1 MLRPFFL
8 SLPLLTALA
17 GTGRAAAPT
26 IDIFVD
32 NVPATLSS
40 DRIKTRP
47 EVSAVRFEVSSGTE
61 RSRFKLEGLDDTWIP
76 NPGEMSFTVRF
87 LNSNGDQISQK
98 IFPVRSASP
107 GWKNDWTDSPFTQR
121 NEQVSV
127 PDGAEKFSIIISS
140 SGPPT
145 AIGIYAIS
153 ALEIRSLP
161 SDETE
166 GRLFVRNSQKVLEGP
181 DPLWNK
187 SGTHPSM
194 ATAIGID
201 DPGSTPVLIIR
212 DDDIAAH
219 ADWETFRNSLPPVRP
234 GEILELSWKEAYSI
248 GTGASSSEVYRR
260 IPAGNYRLVAETLDL
275 GGTPTGEV
283 SEIFIHVPRTYWK
296 SAWFWA
302 VISGCIALISFVI
315 GKRAIRRKI
324 NRDIRH
330 AQLISDE
337 RLRIA
342 RDLHDD
348 LGTRL
353 SHIYLLGSHAEASV
367 SNAEEKQNFQQ
378 ISQMS
383 GELIS
388 ALSATVWLLNSK
400 NDDLESLVN
409 FLCRVLGELCK
420 LADIRCRIDAMS
432 IEETMPVSHE
442 FRHNFSLAVKE
453 TINNALK
460 HSGATEI
467 SMRIRKEGSILKVS
481 VSDNGVGIGGKL
493 SDAGNGLESIAQRMA
508 TLHGSCSYDELP
520 EGGLKVTMEAPIS

>member
-1 MLRPFFL
+1 MLRPFLL
-8 SLPLLTALA
+8 SLPLLTAVA

-32 NVPATLSS
+32 NIPATPSS

-61 RSRFKLEGLDDTWIP
+61 RSRFKLEGLDDSWLP

-98 IFPVRSASP
+98 IFPVRSASS

-121 NEQVSV
+121 KEKVSV

-161 SDETE
+161 TDETE
-166 GRLFVRNSQKVLEGP
+166 GRLFVRNSQKVLKGP

-194 ATAIGID
+194 ATAIGIN

-219 ADWETFRNSLPPVRP
+219 ADWETLRNSLPPVRP
-234 GEILELSWKEAYSI
+234 GEILELSWSEAYSI

-283 SEIFIHVPRTYWK
+283 SEIFIHVPRNGGRFYWNQVENAVSAGSMMIKTAMFDEVDEGTAMFKTIAKK
-296 SAWFWA
+296 SDSPDGFLTLDAD
-302 VISGCIALISFVI
+302 GE
-315 GKRAIRRKI
+315 
-324 NRDIRH
+324 
-330 AQLISDE
+330 QLSNDWY
-337 RLRIA
+337 L
-342 RDLHDD
+342 
-348 LGTRL
+348 RL
-353 SHIYLLGSHAEASV
+353 SGEAS
-367 SNAEEKQNFQQ
+367 K
-378 ISQMS
+378 
-383 GELIS
+383 
-388 ALSATVWLLNSK
+388 LL
-400 NDDLESLVN
+400 
-409 FLCRVLGELCK
+409 
-420 LADIRCRIDAMS
+420 
-432 IEETMPVSHE
+432 
-442 FRHNFSLAVKE
+442 
-453 TINNALK
+453 
-460 HSGATEI
+460 
-467 SMRIRKEGSILKVS
+467 RKEIP
-481 VSDNGVGIGGKL
+481 ITGKL
-493 SDAGNGLESIAQRMA
+493 
-508 TLHGSCSYDELP
+508 
-520 EGGLKVTMEAPIS
+520 PINP